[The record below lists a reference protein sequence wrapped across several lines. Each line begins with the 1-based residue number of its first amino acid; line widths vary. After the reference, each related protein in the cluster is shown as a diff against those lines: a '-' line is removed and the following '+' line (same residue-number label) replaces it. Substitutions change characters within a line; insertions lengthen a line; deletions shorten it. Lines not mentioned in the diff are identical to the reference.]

1 MPIASGIAKQT
12 RYKVEATFNT
22 APGPTLGQLL
32 RNVESGIQLDKD
44 TYQSA
49 EKRSDYQIS
58 DFRHGIRKTSGS
70 IKGELSPKTY
80 ADFIAAALR
89 KDFVAGTAVA
99 ALSATIAVGSVV
111 NGVQQYT
118 VTRASGSFLTDGI
131 KAGDVVRLSVGTL
144 NAANINKNLYVVSL
158 TATVLTVIVLN
169 GVAMVAEGPIAST
182 TVTVF
187 GKKTYVPVTG
197 HTDKSFAIEHWYADT
212 ALSELFTGCKIAT
225 LDLGLPPS
233 GMATLDVG
241 IMGAGGIT
249 TGGAAYYTSP
259 AAATTTGIMAAVNGA
274 LYVAGVAVATCT
286 GLSVKVDGGYS
297 GDPVVGA
304 NTMPA
309 IFPGRVNVTGQFTA
323 YFDSATFR
331 DAFLNETEMALSSV
345 LTADNSAT
353 SDFLAINLP
362 RIKLGSAQRSD
373 GEKGVIVTASFQALY
388 NGAGGA
394 GTASEQTTLSIQDSA
409 A

>member
-12 RYKVEATFNT
+12 RYKVESTFNT
-22 APGPTLGQLL
+22 APGASAAQLL

-58 DFRHGIRKTSGS
+58 DYRHGIRKTSGS

-89 KDFVAGTAVA
+89 KDFVAGVA
-99 ALSATIAVGSVV
+99 AAAISATIAVGSVV
-111 NGVQQYT
+111 NNVQQYT
-118 VTRASGSFLTDGI
+118 VTRAAGSFLTDGF

-182 TVTVF
+182 TVTVY
-187 GKKTYVPVTG
+187 GKKTYVPTTG
-197 HTDKSFAIEHWYADT
+197 HTDKSFAIEHWYGDVS
-212 ALSELFTGCKIAT
+212 LSELFTGCKIST
-225 LDLGLPPS
+225 LDLGLPPT

-249 TGGAAYYTSP
+249 TAGSQYYTSP
-259 AAATTTGIMAAVNGA
+259 TVATTTGIMAAVNGA
-274 LYVAGVAVATCT
+274 LYVGGVAVATCT
-286 GLSVKVDGGYS
+286 GLSIKVDGGYS

-345 LTADNSAT
+345 LTADSSAT

-373 GEKGVIVTASFQALY
+373 GEKGIIVTASFQALY

>member
-1 MPIASGIAKQT
+1 MPVASGIAKQT

-22 APGPTLGQLL
+22 APGAASAQLL

-58 DFRHGIRKTSGS
+58 DFRHGTRKTSGS

-89 KDFVAGTAVA
+89 KDFVAGTAIA
-99 ALSATIAVGSVV
+99 AISATIAVGSVV

-118 VTRASGSFLTDGI
+118 VTRATGSFLTDGV
-131 KAGDVVRLSVGTL
+131 KAGDVVRLSVGAL
-144 NAANINKNLYVVSL
+144 NAANLSKNLYVISL
-158 TATVLTVIVLN
+158 TATVLTVMVLN
-169 GVAMVAEGPIAST
+169 GVAMVAEGPVATT

-187 GKKTYVPVTG
+187 GKKTYVPITG
-197 HTDKSFAIEHWYADT
+197 HTDKSFAFEHWYSDVS
-212 ALSELFTGCKIAT
+212 LSELFTGCKIGT

-241 IMGAGGIT
+241 IMGAGGFT
-249 TGGAAYYTSP
+249 TAGAQYYTAP
-259 AAATTTGIMAAVNGA
+259 TAATTTGIMAAVNGA
-274 LYVAGVAVATCT
+274 LYVGGLAVATCT
-286 GLSVKVDGGYS
+286 GLSIKVDGGYS

-304 NTMPA
+304 NVMPA

-345 LTADNSAT
+345 LTADSTAT
-353 SDFLAINLP
+353 SDFIAINLP

-373 GEKGVIVTASFQALY
+373 GEKGIIVTASFQALY
-388 NGAGGA
+388 NGLGGA
-394 GTASEQTTLSIQDSA
+394 GTSSEQTTLSIQDSA